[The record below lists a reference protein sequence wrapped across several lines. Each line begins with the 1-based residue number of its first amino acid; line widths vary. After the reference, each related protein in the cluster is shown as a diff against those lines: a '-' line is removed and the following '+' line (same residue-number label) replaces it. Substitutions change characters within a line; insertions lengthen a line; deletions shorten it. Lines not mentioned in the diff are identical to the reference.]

1 MEGRPATPPSPLTVA
16 KEIMTRA
23 DAPDTLPVLDP
34 FPDGLAAH
42 SRLVQRLRR
51 RYADELPLLAPGAPT
66 APAMA
71 ATLAAL
77 RGRGHDTGAALR
89 ILRQLVMERL
99 AVLDCEQGAPLETVT
114 RAVTELAELAL
125 DAACAEAMAQLDARH
140 GAPLTAAGRR
150 AQLWVV
156 GMGKLGARELNVSSD
171 IDLIYVH
178 DEDGESTGREGG
190 AGRIS
195 VHEYFTRAIRLISA
209 LIGEVTEHGFVFRVD
224 LALRPNGNSGP
235 AVCSLAT
242 LAEYLRVQG
251 REWERFAW
259 LKSRVV
265 APRAAVQDGS
275 ARALRPVVQPFV
287 FRQYLDYS
295 VFDALREL
303 HRQIRDHA
311 SKRSAG
317 RPERASDVKL
327 SRGGIREIE
336 FTVQLL
342 QVVRGGQYPELRTR
356 PTLTALERIAQDGL
370 MPAGATDA
378 LARAYVFLRRVE
390 HRIQYLDD
398 QQTHVLPTRDDD
410 LHWLARS
417 MGFDQLCPF
426 LHELDAHREAVAEQ
440 FDQLLGKAQPCK
452 SCGQPKPH
460 PAAPANAA
468 DSDDDL
474 GRLAGQTDNPA
485 VRAELQRWCQL
496 PNVQGLREGA
506 RRRLLLLA
514 TRTLQALDAGRVSET
529 AVLRFLA
536 WVDALRRRQSY
547 LALLLERPAAH
558 ERLLRVLGTAR
569 WPARYLMQHPGV
581 IDELANPE
589 VLAARFDPAALEHEL
604 HERRRALARGGEDDE
619 ENLLTLLRRVH
630 HAEVFR
636 TLVRDVERRISVEQV
651 ADDLSALAD
660 VILRVALRWCWPL
673 VRHHHRETPQLAIIG
688 YGKLGGKEL
697 GYGSDLDL
705 VFVYDDEHEH
715 AAEIYA
721 ALVRKLIT
729 WLTLKTGEGD
739 LYEIDTALRPNGGAG
754 LLVTRFDAY
763 ADYQQQRGSNTAW
776 TWEHQ
781 AMTRARMVPPRFTA
795 SPVSLPPEGAL
806 APSGGRAAL
815 EVPPHVAG
823 AADSDLSPMEQ
834 RFNAVRHAVITAPR
848 DHAALRAEISAMR
861 EKMRAAHPVPAGQ
874 FDVKHSPGGMID
886 AEFATQYLVLA
897 HTREHPGLEPNLGN
911 IALLQ
916 RAEAAGLLPAG
927 VGPGAAD
934 AYRSLRHA
942 QHLARLDEQPTQV
955 PPETLA
961 GERAAITA
969 LWRAVFG

>member
-1 MEGRPATPPSPLTVA
+1 
-16 KEIMTRA
+16 MTR
-23 DAPDTLPVLDP
+23 DEAPGSVPT
-34 FPDGLAAH
+34 PDSPHSAGATH

-51 RYADELPLLAPGAPT
+51 RYADELPLLPPGTPDA
-66 APAMA
+66 ADMD
-71 ATLAAL
+71 ATLQRL
-77 RGRGHDTGAALR
+77 RARGHATGAALR

-99 AVLDCEQGAPLETVT
+99 VVLDCEQGAPLQ
-114 RAVTELAELAL
+114 AVTAAMTTLAERAL
-125 DAACAEAMAQLDARH
+125 DVACTEAFEQLDARH
-140 GAPLTAAGRR
+140 GAPLTAAGER

-171 IDLIYVH
+171 VDLIYIY
-178 DEDGESTGREGG
+178 DADGETAGRADG

-195 VHEYFTRAIRLISA
+195 VQEYFTRAVRLVST
-209 LIGEVTEHGFVFRVD
+209 LIGDVTEHGFVFRVD
-224 LALRPNGNSGP
+224 LALRPNGNSGAP
-235 AVCSLAT
+235 ASSLAT
-242 LAEYLRVQG
+242 LAEYMRVQG

-265 APRAAVQDGS
+265 APRAVLAGGPVQ
-275 ARALRPVVQPFV
+275 ALRSVVQPFV

-311 SKRSAG
+311 NKRSAG
-317 RPERASDVKL
+317 RPARASDVKL

-336 FTVQLL
+336 FIVQLL

-356 PTLTALERIAQDGL
+356 PTLGALERIARAGL
-370 MPAGATDA
+370 MPAEATEA

-398 QQTHVLPTRDDD
+398 QQTHLLPTHDED
-410 LHWLARS
+410 LSWLART
-417 MGFDQLCPF
+417 MGYPDLCAFLGEFDG
-426 LHELDAHREAVAEQ
+426 HREAVAEQ
-440 FDQLLGKAQPCK
+440 FDQLLGGPEPCK
-452 SCGQPKPH
+452 ACGKLRPGPAGQP
-460 PAAPANAA
+460 APDEGA
-468 DSDDDL
+468 DLSA
-474 GRLAGQTDNPA
+474 LAGLAEHAA
-485 VRAELQRWCQL
+485 VRAELQRWCTS
-496 PNVQGLREGA
+496 PPVQGLGEEA
-506 RRRLLLLA
+506 RQRLLRLM
-514 TRTLQALDAGRVSET
+514 TRTLQWLNAGRVSDT
-529 AVLRFLA
+529 AVLRFLE
-536 WVDALRRRQSY
+536 WLEALRRRQSY

-569 WPARYLMQHPGV
+569 WPARYLMRHPGV
-581 IDELANPE
+581 IDELANPDL
-589 VLAARFDPAALEHEL
+589 LAGRFDAATLEREL
-604 HERRRALARGGEDDE
+604 HERRSALARGGEDDE
-619 ENLLTLLRRVH
+619 ENLLALLRRAH

-636 TLVRDVERRISVEQV
+636 TLVRDVERSITVEQV

-660 VILRVALRWCWPL
+660 AILRVSLRWCWPL
-673 VRHHHRETPQLAIIG
+673 VRHHHRATPQLGVIG

-705 VFVYDDEHEH
+705 VFVYDDDHEQ

-729 WLTLKTGEGD
+729 WLTLKTGDGD
-739 LYEIDTALRPNGGAG
+739 LYEIDTALRPNGGSG
-754 LLVTRFDAY
+754 LLVTSFGAY

-781 AMTRARMVPPRFTA
+781 AMTRARMVPPR
-795 SPVSLPPEGAL
+795 SPAAHGPLPPEGAL
-806 APSGGRAAL
+806 AALGRPGGG
-815 EVPPHVAG
+815 EMVPPQAP
-823 AADSDLSPMEQ
+823 DEISTEPSPMEQ

-848 DHAALRAEISAMR
+848 DRAALRAEIVAMR
-861 EKMRAAHPVPAGQ
+861 ERMRGAHPVPAGR

-897 HTREHPGLEPNLGN
+897 HAGEHPELEPNLGN
-911 IALLQ
+911 IALLA
-916 RAEAAGLLPAG
+916 RAEAAGLLPAN
-927 VGPGAAD
+927 VGQAAAD

-955 PPETLA
+955 APETLA
-961 GERAAITA
+961 SERAAIGA
-969 LWRAVFG
+969 LWQAVFGAPATATR